1 MGDNGHAAPMDAGGF
16 DRDWIEDTARRAT
29 ATLRASVQEAPYSTL
44 GAALGVGLVAG
55 GGLWQPLGRALVGFG
70 ARIALSAVVP
80 ALIDRM
86 YPAAD
91 GNEG

>member
-1 MGDNGHAAPMDAGGF
+1 VDHNGQAATGAGGGF
-16 DRDWIEDTARRAT
+16 DQDWLEDTARRAT

-44 GAALGVGLVAG
+44 GAAVGVGLVAG
-55 GGLWQPLGRALVGFG
+55 GGLWRPLGRALVGFG

-86 YPAAD
+86 YPTSD
-91 GNEG
+91 SHEG